1 MNTAPS
7 TAAHASKRAR
17 VGLLLVVLVSA
28 AASISLILQHSE
40 RRRSTLSNEQ
50 IAAFLH
56 DDADPDGIQY
66 ALLQIRHRLEK
77 GEGVG
82 VWTAE
87 LLRLA
92 NHPAEN
98 VRYSV
103 AGLMAADP
111 SRPEFHQVLLDMLR
125 YQTVLVRNQAAL
137 SLAAFDDP
145 AGREQVMSML
155 QPVRIYAPRPGHVE
169 TVAGAGE
176 RVAHG
181 GMIVHLHTGNTVVE
195 VLSPISGRVRSLAV
209 QDGDIVPGGTW
220 IAVVEPGTDQLLAAL
235 SALEKIGKPQ
245 DLPVLAQVEHNPEL
259 PVEVRQQATRTE
271 EKIKQR
277 TQ

>member
-1 MNTAPS
+1 MNTAPP
-7 TAAHASKRAR
+7 TAVHASRR
-17 VGLLLVVLVSA
+17 VPVGLLLVVLLGA
-28 AASISLILQHSE
+28 AGAISLILQHSE
-40 RRRSTLSNEQ
+40 RLRSPLSNEQ

-66 ALLQIRHRLEK
+66 ALSQVRLRLDK

-82 VWTAE
+82 TWTAE

-98 VRYSV
+98 VRYCV

-125 YQTVLVRNQAAL
+125 YQTLLVRNQAAL

-155 QPVRIYAPRPGHVE
+155 QPVSIYAPRPGHVE
-169 TVAGAGE
+169 TVAGAGA

-181 GMIVHLHTGNTVVE
+181 GILIHLHTGNTVVE
-195 VLSPISGRVRSLAV
+195 VLSPIAGRVRSLTV

-220 IAVVEPGTDQLLAAL
+220 IAVVEPDSDQLLAAL

-245 DLPVLAQVEHNPEL
+245 DLLVLAQVEHNPEL
-259 PVEVRQQATRTE
+259 PMEVRQRATRTE
-271 EKIKQR
+271 EKIRQR
-277 TQ
+277 IQ